1 MNLKFRDFQD
11 LHDLSGFLTR
21 AKRLDESG
29 LVKLKATG
37 NILGVYVSPIF
48 TGNLLDSGPTVIGLR
63 TLELAQPSEVD
74 SSFEISS
81 ILERI
86 AGAGE
91 DLELRLPPV
100 SARAAWTGVTPPRTD
115 WQPEESVSQEQ
126 LTQWA
131 KNGIAEVGSSL
142 PDSIGSAI
150 AQKVRS
156 KIWGKLVGGSFQFPA
171 GCAFAMMGLGF
182 MSPGESVSVFSTK
195 GWVRLSSKHGHVLA
209 RV

>member
-1 MNLKFRDFQD
+1 MYLKFRDFQD

-21 AKRLDESG
+21 AKRLDETG

-37 NILGVYVSPIF
+37 IILGVYVSPIF
-48 TGNLLDSGPTVIGLR
+48 SSNLLDSGPTIIGLR
-63 TLELAQPSEVD
+63 TLELAEPSEVD
-74 SSFEISS
+74 SSFEISA
-81 ILERI
+81 IMERI

-91 DLELRLPPV
+91 DLELKLPPV
-100 SARAAWTGVTPPRTD
+100 TSRAAWTGVTPPRGD
-115 WQPEESVSQEQ
+115 WELVESVTQEQ
-126 LTQWA
+126 VTQWA

-156 KIWGKLVGGSFQFPA
+156 QIWGKLVGETLFPA
-171 GCAFAMMGLGF
+171 GSAFAMVGLGF
-182 MSPGESVSVFSTK
+182 MSPGETVSVFSTK

-209 RV
+209 RA